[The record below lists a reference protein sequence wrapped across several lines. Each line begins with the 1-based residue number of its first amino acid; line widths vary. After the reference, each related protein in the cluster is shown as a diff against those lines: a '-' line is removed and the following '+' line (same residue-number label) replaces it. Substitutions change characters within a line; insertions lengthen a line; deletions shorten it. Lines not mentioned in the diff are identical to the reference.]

1 VADKITIEDEKR
13 LITIKDNLDAITKK
27 QVHNPN
33 LEQLKKQMVSSMK
46 SSIVPSVLSI
56 REIKKTKD
64 ELLEVLDDEDIKTY
78 FDDPIFLRVKQLMS
92 EYERLFY
99 LQEQVNQSATAF
111 ITEMIEETNV
121 IYQVQSPRKPLPE
134 DSGIPTMTE
143 TQINELRTKT
153 LHIINSYKKS
163 NHSAIKRSLMIRL
176 NSWADTKERF
186 DMIETIVQEQTG
198 NRLLSELR
206 KDLRDKDEAFKK
218 KKEEEKE
225 KAEEFSLA
233 PEKVSEEAEH
243 QKKYPEETFENED
256 EGETNDRKE

>member
-1 VADKITIEDEKR
+1 
-13 LITIKDNLDAITKK
+13 
-27 QVHNPN
+27 
-33 LEQLKKQMVSSMK
+33 
-46 SSIVPSVLSI
+46 
-56 REIKKTKD
+56 
-64 ELLEVLDDEDIKTY
+64 
-78 FDDPIFLRVKQLMS
+78 
-92 EYERLFY
+92 
-99 LQEQVNQSATAF
+99 
-111 ITEMIEETNV
+111 MIEETNV

-143 TQINELRTKT
+143 MQINELRTKT

-218 KKEEEKE
+218 KQESDKAKENQEE
-225 KAEEFSLA
+225 S
-233 PEKVSEEAEH
+233 
-243 QKKYPEETFENED
+243 PEEPDENNEKD
-256 EGETNDRKE
+256 FEGEPND